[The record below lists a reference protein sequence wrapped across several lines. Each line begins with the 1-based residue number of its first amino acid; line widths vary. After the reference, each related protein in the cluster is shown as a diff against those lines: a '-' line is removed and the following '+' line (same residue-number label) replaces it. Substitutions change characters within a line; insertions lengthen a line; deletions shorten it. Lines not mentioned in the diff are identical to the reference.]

1 MKLIYD
7 CDNTIGIPG
16 KDIDDGLT
24 LLYLNQQPTVDLL
37 GVTLTFG
44 NGTAAQAQQQTT
56 LLAEM
61 FALSIDICVGAEQ
74 GETNKKTAASQF
86 LATTVRRYPH
96 QVTIL
101 ATGSLAN
108 LAAAAQ
114 LEPDFFDLVQQIV
127 IMGGLF
133 KPLTVNHFPVGEL
146 NFSVAPAA
154 VAQVITGGAP
164 LMLAS
169 GQYLATAIF
178 GRRDLVLGNGS
189 NRSQQWLEHTIS
201 DWMKVTQQMWQVDGF
216 VNWDGVTALGL
227 LQPELFE
234 FETGY
239 LAAPTPQLSKG
250 MLQLAPAKTQQ
261 PVKLLVK
268 IKDLAQVNQIFLQ
281 GLKAYFA

>member
-7 CDNTIGIPG
+7 CDSTIGIPG

-44 NGTAAQAQQQTT
+44 NGTVAQVQQQTT
-56 LLAEM
+56 LLAKM
-61 FALSIDICVGAEQ
+61 FALSIDIYAGAEQ

-96 QVTIL
+96 QVKIL

-189 NRSQQWLEHTIS
+189 NHRQQWLEHTIS

-250 MLQLAPAKTQQ
+250 MLQLAPAKTPQ